1 MRKFLYCLP
10 LFLAGCSWLA
20 PDYTRPAVTLPTT
33 WQGVRAVARDD
44 HAWWQRYGD
53 PVLDQLEEEAAHHND
68 DLALAKSSL
77 SQAQAQYSYAF
88 ANQLPSLSVAGTDAY
103 GKFADG
109 HVRALGQSFRFPN
122 KTSNFGFVGGM
133 LNYELD
139 LWGKNASL
147 SNAAKAGVQGAVY
160 AQDAARLSVAAA
172 VAKLYFSLRA
182 LDRNVAILKD
192 SVRTQDEI
200 LALVQH
206 QYDVGAVDAL
216 LVQDATERRDAIH
229 AALPDMEDQR
239 NNAESALAVLVGRS
253 PQDIVQAEM
262 PRGRDLQELS
272 VPEPTPSVL
281 PSELLERRPDIAMH
295 EQMLIASNFN
305 IGYARAAYFPSISLA
320 SLAGVNNIDIDNL
333 YRATSRSWTLGAAM
347 AAPVL
352 DFGRTASGVR
362 LAKANKNQ
370 QVVLYQQSIRAAF
383 KEVRDALLAQNTAS
397 ERDADNRARDGA
409 AQQKLH
415 LVTLRQEQGYASRID
430 VLAAQSTVQLADLS
444 QVQARLQRLDA
455 SVDLYRATGGGFTTM
470 ATKEKDLNI

>member
-1 MRKFLYCLP
+1 MRKILCLLP

-20 PDYTRPAVTLPTT
+20 PEYRRPVPTLPAT
-33 WQGVRAVARDD
+33 WNGARVVPRDD
-44 HAWWQRYGD
+44 RAWWQRYGD
-53 PVLDQLEEEAAHHND
+53 PVLDELEAEAARHND

-88 ANQLPSLSVAGTDAY
+88 ANQLPSLSVAGSDAY

-109 HVRALGQSFRFPN
+109 RVRAMGQSFRFPG
-122 KTSNFGFVGGM
+122 KTSNFGFVGGV

-160 AQDAARLSVAAA
+160 AQDAARLSVAAG

-182 LDRNVAILKD
+182 LDRNVAILQD
-192 SVRTQDEI
+192 SIRTQDDI

-216 LVQDATERRDAIH
+216 LLQDATERRDAVH

-239 NNAESALAVLVGRS
+239 NNAETALSVLVGRS
-253 PQDIVQAEM
+253 PQDIVQTGIA
-262 PRGRDLQELS
+262 RGRPLDELS

-352 DFGRTASGVR
+352 DFGRTESGVK
-362 LAKANKNQ
+362 LAKANRDQ
-370 QVVLYQQSIRAAF
+370 QVVLYQQSIRTAF

-397 ERDADNRARDGA
+397 ERDTDTLARNDAA
-409 AQQKLH
+409 AQ
-415 LVTLRQEQGYASRID
+415 TLRLMTLRLQQGYASQID
-430 VLAAQSTVQLADLS
+430 VLAAQSTVQLAELS
-444 QVQARLQRLDA
+444 RVKARLQRLDA
-455 SVDLYRATGGGFTTM
+455 SVDLYRATGGGFT
-470 ATKEKDLNI
+470 AAPVKEKK

>member
-1 MRKFLYCLP
+1 MRKVVFLLP
-10 LFLAGCSWLA
+10 LLLSGCAWLA
-20 PDYTRPAVTLPTT
+20 PHYKRPEVALPKT
-33 WQGVRAVARDD
+33 WDGVGAVARDD
-44 HAWWQRYGD
+44 REWWQRYGD
-53 PVLDQLEEEAAHHND
+53 PVLDQLESEAQQRSD
-68 DLALAKSSL
+68 DIALAKTSL

-88 ANQLPSLSVAGTDAY
+88 ANQLPSISVAGSDAY

-109 HVRALGQSFRFPN
+109 KVRAMGQSFQFPN

-147 SNAAKAGVQGAVY
+147 SQAAKAGVKGAVY
-160 AQDAARLSVAAA
+160 AQEAARLSVAAG

-192 SVRTQDEI
+192 SIRTQDEI

-216 LVQDATERRDAIH
+216 LLQDATERRDTVH

-239 NNAESALAVLVGRS
+239 NNAESALSVLVGRS
-253 PQDIVQAEM
+253 PQDLIQTGIA
-262 PRGRDLQELS
+262 RGQEIDNLK
-272 VPEPTPSVL
+272 VPDPTPSVL
-281 PSELLERRPDIAMH
+281 PSELLECRPDIAMH

-352 DFGRTASGVR
+352 DFGRTQSGVK

-370 QVVLYQQSIRAAF
+370 QVTLYQQSIRTAF

-397 ERDADNRARDGA
+397 ERDADNIARDEA

-415 LVTLRQEQGYASRID
+415 LTTLRLNHGYASQID
-430 VLAAQSTVQLADLS
+430 VLAAQSTVQLAELS
-444 QVQARLQRLDA
+444 RVKARLQRLDA
-455 SVDLYRATGGGFTTM
+455 SVDLYKATGGGFK
-470 ATKEKDLNI
+470 ASAPDGKK

>member
-1 MRKFLYCLP
+1 MRKVVFLLP
-10 LFLAGCSWLA
+10 LLLGGCAWLA
-20 PDYTRPAVTLPTT
+20 PHYKRPEVALPKT
-33 WQGVRAVARDD
+33 WDGVGTVARDD
-44 HAWWQRYGD
+44 REWWQRYGD
-53 PVLDQLEEEAAHHND
+53 PVLDQLESEAQQRSD
-68 DLALAKSSL
+68 DIALAKTSL

-88 ANQLPSLSVAGTDAY
+88 ANQLPSISVAGSDAY

-109 HVRALGQSFRFPN
+109 KVRAMGQSFQFPN

-147 SNAAKAGVQGAVY
+147 SQAAKAGVKGAVY
-160 AQDAARLSVAAA
+160 AQDAARLSVAAG

-192 SVRTQDEI
+192 SIRTQDEI

-216 LVQDATERRDAIH
+216 LLQDATERRDTVH

-239 NNAESALAVLVGRS
+239 NNAESALSVLVGRS
-253 PQDIVQAEM
+253 PQELIQTGIA
-262 PRGRDLQELS
+262 RGQEIDNLK
-272 VPEPTPSVL
+272 VPDPTPSVL

-352 DFGRTASGVR
+352 DFGRTQSGVK

-370 QVVLYQQSIRAAF
+370 QVTLYQQSIRTAF
-383 KEVRDALLAQNTAS
+383 KEVRDALLAQKTAS
-397 ERDADNRARDGA
+397 ERDADNIARDEA

-415 LVTLRQEQGYASRID
+415 LTTLRLNQGYASQID
-430 VLAAQSTVQLADLS
+430 VLAAQSTVQLAELS
-444 QVQARLQRLDA
+444 RVKARLQRLDA
-455 SVDLYRATGGGFTTM
+455 SVDLYKATGGGFKAS
-470 ATKEKDLNI
+470 ATDGNK

>member
-1 MRKFLYCLP
+1 M
-10 LFLAGCSWLA
+10 
-20 PDYTRPAVTLPTT
+20 T
-33 WQGVRAVARDD
+33 RDD
-44 HAWWQRYGD
+44 RAWWQGYGD
-53 PVLDQLEEEAAHHND
+53 PVLDQLEAEAAQHND
-68 DLALAKSSL
+68 DLALAKTSL

-88 ANQLPSLSVAGTDAY
+88 ANQLPSLSVAGSDAY
-103 GKFADG
+103 GKFANG
-109 HVRALGQSFRFPN
+109 NVRAAGQSFHFPN

-147 SNAAKAGVQGAVY
+147 SNAAKAGVKGAVY

-182 LDRNVAILKD
+182 LDRNVVILKE
-192 SVRTQDEI
+192 SVQTQDAL

-206 QYDVGAVDAL
+206 QYDVGAVDAVL
-216 LVQDATERRDAIH
+216 LQDATERRDTVH

-253 PQDIVQAEM
+253 PQEIVQADV
-262 PRGRDLQELS
+262 PRGRDLQELT

-295 EQMLIASNFN
+295 EQMLISSNFN

-333 YRATSRSWTLGAAM
+333 YKVTSRSWTLGAAM

-352 DFGRTASGVR
+352 DFGRTESGVK

-370 QVVLYQQSIRAAF
+370 QVVLYQQSIRTAF
-383 KEVRDALLAQNTAS
+383 KEVRDALLAQGTA
-397 ERDADNRARDGA
+397 EQRDADNIARDGA
-409 AQQKLH
+409 ARQKLH
-415 LVTLRQEQGYASRID
+415 LMTLRLKQGYASQLD
-430 VLAAQSTVQLADLS
+430 VLAAQSTLQSAELS

-455 SVDLYRATGGGFTTM
+455 SVDLYRVTGGGFTTSFP
-470 ATKEKDLNI
+470 KGKI

>member
-1 MRKFLYCLP
+1 MRKT
-10 LFLAGCSWLA
+10 LFLIPLILGGCSWLS
-20 PDYTRPAVTLPTT
+20 PDYKRPVVALPST
-33 WQGVRAVARDD
+33 WNGVQAVARDD

-53 PVLDQLEEEAAHHND
+53 PVLDQLEAEAAQHND

-103 GKFADG
+103 GKFANG
-109 HVRALGQSFRFPN
+109 NLRAAGQSFRFPN

-147 SNAAKAGVQGAVY
+147 SDAAKAGVQGAVY
-160 AQDAARLSVAAA
+160 AQEAARLSVAAA

-182 LDRNVAILKD
+182 LDRNVAILKE
-192 SVRTQDEI
+192 SVQTQDDI
-200 LALVQH
+200 LRLVQH

-216 LVQDATERRDAIH
+216 LLQDATERRDAVH

-253 PQDIVQAEM
+253 PQDIVQAGIS
-262 PRGRDLQELS
+262 RGRELQEIS
-272 VPEPTPSVL
+272 IPAPTPSVL

-352 DFGRTASGVR
+352 DFGRTESGVK

-370 QVVLYQQSIRAAF
+370 QVVLYQQSIRTAF
-383 KEVRDALLAQNTAS
+383 KEVRDALLAQNTAA
-397 ERDADNRARDGA
+397 ERDADNGARDGA

-415 LVTLRQEQGYASRID
+415 LTTLRMEHGYASQID
-430 VLAAQSTVQLADLS
+430 VLTAQSTVQLAELS

-455 SVDLYRATGGGFTTM
+455 SVDLYKATGGGFT
-470 ATKEKDLNI
+470 ALPLKKKI

>member
-1 MRKFLYCLP
+1 MRRFF
-10 LFLAGCSWLA
+10 FLAPLLLGGCSWLT
-20 PDYTRPAVTLPTT
+20 PDYKRPAVVLPTT
-33 WQGVRAVARDD
+33 WNGVQSVTRDD
-44 HAWWQRYGD
+44 SSWWQRYGD
-53 PVLDQLEEEAAHHND
+53 PVLDDLEADAQQHND
-68 DLALAKSSL
+68 DIALAKSSL

-88 ANQLPSLSVAGTDAY
+88 ANQLPSLSIAGTDAY
-103 GKFADG
+103 GKFANG
-109 HVRALGQSFRFPN
+109 NIHAAGQSFRFPN

-147 SNAAKAGVQGAVY
+147 SDAARAGVQGAVY
-160 AQDAARLSVAAA
+160 AKDAARLSVAAS

-192 SVRTQDEI
+192 NVRTQDEI

-206 QYDVGAVDAL
+206 QYAVGVVDAL
-216 LVQDATERRDAIH
+216 LLQDATERRDAAH
-229 AALPDMEDQR
+229 AVLPEMEDQR
-239 NNAESALAVLVGRS
+239 NNAESALSVLVGRS
-253 PQDIVQAEM
+253 PQDIVQADIG
-262 PRGRDLQELS
+262 RGRELDALN
-272 VPEPTPSVL
+272 VPNAVPSLL

-347 AAPVL
+347 VAPVL
-352 DFGRTASGVR
+352 DFGRTKSGVK

-370 QVVLYQQSIRAAF
+370 QVIGYQQSVRAAF
-383 KEVRDALLAQNTAS
+383 KEVRDALLAQNTAA
-397 ERDADNRARDGA
+397 ERDADTIARDGA

-415 LVTLRQEQGYASRID
+415 LTQLRLNQGYASQID
-430 VLAAQSTVQLADLS
+430 VLAAQSTGQLAEIAR
-444 QVQARLQRLDA
+444 VNGRLQRLDA
-455 SVDLYRATGGGFTTM
+455 SVDLYRATGGGFSTNVR
-470 ATKEKDLNI
+470 K